1 MGRLTHDM
9 SNRSI
14 FIYAHLDEGARELV
28 RRSLPKARLV
38 FAEGGKSPDFR
49 EANQDRFQSCEVC
62 FGNVPSYWLQ
72 SVPHLRWLQLES
84 VGFEY
89 YQGVPALSKSLVFT
103 NLKGLF
109 SRPAAET
116 MLAGLLASYRGL
128 SQLALAQAERRWVCQ
143 EVRPQTQLLH
153 GRRVI
158 VLGHGSIG
166 RRLRSLLSAF
176 ECHVQSFARTST
188 EAELRT
194 VDNLDRALP
203 EADVVVS
210 CLPQTPETRGLF
222 GRHRLALLSATAIF
236 ANVGRGSVV
245 DETALI
251 EALQQGRLGGAVLDV
266 TLEEPLPPTHPLWS
280 CPRTILLQH
289 TGGGYREELLDKAG
303 AFLANLA
310 RFDRGEPLE
319 NIVTLA
325 HGY

>member
-1 MGRLTHDM
+1 M
-9 SNRSI
+9 STGSV
-14 FIYAHLDEGARELV
+14 FIYAHLDEGARHLV
-28 RRSLPKARLV
+28 RGALPEARLV

-49 EANQDRFQSCEVC
+49 EANQVRFQSCEVC
-62 FGNVPSYWLQ
+62 FGNVPAEWLH
-72 SVPHLRWLQLES
+72 SAPRLRWLQLES

-89 YQGVPALSKSLVFT
+89 YQGVPALPKSPVFT
-103 NLKGLF
+103 NLRGLF

-116 MLAGLLASYRGL
+116 MLGGLLAYYRGL
-128 SQLALAQAERRWVCQ
+128 SQLALAQVKRRWVCL
-143 EVRPQTQLLH
+143 EVRPQTQQLH

-166 RRLRSLLSAF
+166 RRVRILLSAF
-176 ECHVQSFARTST
+176 ECHVQSFARTSAD
-188 EAELRT
+188 AELRT
-194 VDNLDRALP
+194 LDDLDRALP

-210 CLPQTPETRGLF
+210 CLPQTPDTRGLF
-222 GRHRLALLSATAIF
+222 GRHRLALLSVTAIF
-236 ANVGRGSVV
+236 ANIGRGSVV

-251 EALQQGRLGGAVLDV
+251 DALQQGRLGGAVLDV
-266 TLEEPLPPTHPLWS
+266 TLEEPLPATHPLWS

-289 TGGGYREELLDKAG
+289 TGGGYRDELLDKAR

-319 NIVTLA
+319 NIVTLG